1 MKNPTP
7 NPNNLDERLKKIAA
21 AQKEMTAM
29 PASPEQILLEQALEI
44 QAQNQ
49 KASTETKA
57 ALEDAKTAIPADVKA
72 DLKEHRELENN
83 DRTASEQR
91 IIAAAVAKLTPKFS
105 NGDIIDRIDLW
116 CSVITAVIVSGVCI
130 LIVILTHH

>member
-1 MKNPTP
+1 MNEEQPQKTNI
-7 NPNNLDERLKKIAA
+7 DERLKKIDA
-21 AQKEMTAM
+21 AQKEIAAM
-29 PASPEQILLEQALEI
+29 PPSPEQILLEQALEI

-57 ALEDAKTAIPADVKA
+57 ALEDAKTEIPAGVKA
-72 DLKEHRELENN
+72 ELKENRQQENN

-91 IIAAAVAKLTPKFS
+91 IVAAVAEKLKPATS
-105 NGDIIDRIDLW
+105 NEELRQRMNAWGVFLAVLV
-116 CSVITAVIVSGVCI
+116 VIGI